1 MAATRYHS
9 EVTVMVEMDIAVTLS
24 PAVNRFANL
33 RRIYDTDGDPVP
45 EAIEDGWEQLMRIRD
60 WAESYLGQM

>member
-1 MAATRYHS
+1 
-9 EVTVMVEMDIAVTLS
+9 MVEMDIAVTLS

-45 EAIEDGWEQLMRIRD
+45 EAIEDGWAQLMRIRD